1 MKKYLLT
8 DVELRARWS
17 RDRSSTY
24 YVEEGTILTPSARDF
39 LNEHKIQ
46 LCYHA
51 PGLPVERQATAVA
64 ASAMTTTPIPVRNGR
79 ARYRNAITGQD
90 LDHKPEEM
98 THLRGNLLVPKIH
111 PQIEF
116 RGRLDSLMAQ
126 ILEVQLLAYESG
138 EEQVV
143 DDLGEILDC
152 TQQILSAEVKDE
164 PLAPMDLLDMD
175 SSELRYASHH
185 VKKVFGIDHPIPN
198 YKMGRLCLALNSL
211 RTQVR
216 EVELAAARA
225 FCREGTSQRSDI
237 IECLNRLSS
246 CVYIILCRKLSGF
259 YTQGKPVPKEGTLPP
274 DDDDREKQP

>member
-46 LCYHA
+46 LCYTSGGT
-51 PGLPVERQATAVA
+51 PTESVA
-64 ASAMTTTPIPVRNGR
+64 SMTMTPIPTQNGK
-79 ARYRNAITGQD
+79 ARYRNAATGQE

-126 ILEVQLLAYESG
+126 ILEVQLLADEQG
-138 EEQVV
+138 EPKVLS
-143 DDLGEILDC
+143 DLEELLEY
-152 TQQILSAEVKDE
+152 TRQILAAEVKEE
-164 PLAPMDLLDMD
+164 PLPQIDLLGMD
-175 SSELRYASHH
+175 STELRYASHH
-185 VKKVFGIDHPIPN
+185 VKKVFGINHPIPN
-198 YKMGRLCLALNSL
+198 YRMGRLCIALNSL
-211 RTQVR
+211 RTKVR
-216 EVELAAARA
+216 EVELSAARA
-225 FCREGTSQRSDI
+225 FCQGGSFTRVDI
-237 IECLNRLSS
+237 IEGLNRMSS
-246 CVYIILCRKLSGF
+246 CVYIILCRKLSG
-259 YTQGKPVPKEGTLPP
+259 YYNEGISAP
-274 DDDDREKQP
+274 R

>member
-39 LNEHKIQ
+39 LHEHKIQ

-51 PGLPVERQATAVA
+51 PGLPPERQA
-64 ASAMTTTPIPVRNGR
+64 AMTTTPIPVRSGR
-79 ARYRNAITGQD
+79 ARYRNAVTGQE

-116 RGRLDSLMAQ
+116 RGKLDSLMAQ
-126 ILEVQLLAYESG
+126 ILEVQLLAYEAG
-138 EEQVV
+138 EEAVV
-143 DDLGEILDC
+143 RDLGELLDC
-152 TQQILSAEVKDE
+152 TRQILSAEVKDE
-164 PLAPMDLLDMD
+164 PLAPMDLLGLD
-175 SSELRYASHH
+175 SDGLRYASHH
-185 VKKVFGIDHPIPN
+185 VKKVFGIDHPIPH
-198 YKMGRLCLALNSL
+198 YQMGQLCLALNSL

-216 EVELAAARA
+216 EVELSAARA
-225 FCREGTSQRSDI
+225 FCREGTAQRGDL

-259 YTQGKPVPKEGTLPP
+259 YTQGKPAPTGEALPP
-274 DDDDREKQP
+274 DDRENHP

>member
-46 LCYHA
+46 LCYTSGGT
-51 PGLPVERQATAVA
+51 PTESVA
-64 ASAMTTTPIPVRNGR
+64 SMTMTPIPTQNGK
-79 ARYRNAITGQD
+79 ARYRNAATGQE

-126 ILEVQLLAYESG
+126 ILEVQLLADEQG
-138 EEQVV
+138 EPKVLS
-143 DDLGEILDC
+143 DLEELLEY
-152 TQQILSAEVKDE
+152 TRQILAPRSRKNRCLRSISWGWTARNFAM
-164 PLAPMDLLDMD
+164 PL
-175 SSELRYASHH
+175 
-185 VKKVFGIDHPIPN
+185 I
-198 YKMGRLCLALNSL
+198 
-211 RTQVR
+211 T
-216 EVELAAARA
+216 
-225 FCREGTSQRSDI
+225 
-237 IECLNRLSS
+237 
-246 CVYIILCRKLSGF
+246 
-259 YTQGKPVPKEGTLPP
+259 
-274 DDDDREKQP
+274 